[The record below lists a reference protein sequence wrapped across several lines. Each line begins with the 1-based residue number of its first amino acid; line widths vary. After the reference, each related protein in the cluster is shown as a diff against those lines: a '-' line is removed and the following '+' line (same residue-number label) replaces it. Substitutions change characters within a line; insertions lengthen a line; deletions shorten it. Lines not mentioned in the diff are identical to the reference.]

1 MCIHRIHNQMKHFPP
16 HSQITIDCAV
26 ALSQH
31 IAKPYPPDC
40 NYDSLEEIGGC
51 YVRVL
56 LQFKVKFCMSPK
68 KVSLSIGNFFYHYCF
83 SQVFQYISF
92 LLFEAC
98 VFSNMHRKLFQE
110 KLLEPLNNLVVLLPS
125 LFFSSWF
132 ISKQTC
138 FIVLQ
143 LTCKAVAQHQKLS
156 VALLA
161 LQAIISIS
169 CQIILLLS
177 GKKCRLTE
185 RQPAADEE
193 LCWIPGGQVSQ
204 GITMVQRN
212 NRFCPKC
219 RKSIITLP
227 QLLGLSLK

>member
-31 IAKPYPPDC
+31 IVKPYPPDC

-110 KLLEPLNNLVVLLPS
+110 KLLEPLINLLVLFLLVHLQANLFHSFAAELQSCSSTSEIVCGPPGSSSHHQHFMSDNLVTEWKETQADRKTI
-125 LFFSSWF
+125 SS
-132 ISKQTC
+132 
-138 FIVLQ
+138 
-143 LTCKAVAQHQKLS
+143 
-156 VALLA
+156 
-161 LQAIISIS
+161 
-169 CQIILLLS
+169 
-177 GKKCRLTE
+177 R
-185 RQPAADEE
+185 
-193 LCWIPGGQVSQ
+193 
-204 GITMVQRN
+204 
-212 NRFCPKC
+212 
-219 RKSIITLP
+219 
-227 QLLGLSLK
+227 